1 MLVRKNQGEQD
12 ASIENPKSCKSST
25 WSCNPLN
32 EESSKPILDFV
43 LEKNGFQF
51 SKSVELSFKP
61 TYENGSISHAINGGY
76 A

>member
-12 ASIENPKSCKSST
+12 ASIQNSKSCKSST
-25 WSCNPLN
+25 WSCNILN

-43 LEKNGFQF
+43 RKKWAKF

-61 TYENGSISHAINGGY
+61 TYENGSISHAINVGY